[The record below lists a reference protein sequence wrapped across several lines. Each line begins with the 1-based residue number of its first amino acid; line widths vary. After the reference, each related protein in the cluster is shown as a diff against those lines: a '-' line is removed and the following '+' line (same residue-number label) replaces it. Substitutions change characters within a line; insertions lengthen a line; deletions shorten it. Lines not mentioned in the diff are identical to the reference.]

1 VLLDQAGTGDMLSLA
16 DQLRDFIGRHYLDHG
31 PRAHNW
37 HRLADE
43 IDRLEGTKPGQ
54 SSGLD
59 IDKVHAD
66 TMTAPENEHP

>member
-1 VLLDQAGTGDMLSLA
+1 VLLDAAGAADMLTLA
-16 DQLRDFIGRHYLDHG
+16 DQVRDFISRHYLDHG

-54 SSGLD
+54 PSGLD

-66 TMTAPENEHP
+66 TMTAPENHTP